1 MLKIQ
6 FIILGWHYNPIS
18 YQEGLVELIKNN
30 PNVDINVYFVC
41 KKEPTQFVKD
51 NFKYKVYDNIGLE
64 WKGYT
69 DGFFDLD
76 LDDDTI
82 CFFTHDDIE
91 VLDWNFL
98 PIIIDKLNSG
108 IKLMGNG
115 SNPQFYLDPNA
126 IITPNN
132 TDEPFPYG
140 SKYTWKEV
148 ATNKEYFTEPGLC
161 KNLRASFMSMK
172 AKTFRDMKGL
182 EWIADPY
189 DGASGNLLWANI
201 SVNLSGYKW
210 TKLYGENSIDFLS
223 NTYAIS
229 PYINELERGK

>member
-6 FIILGWHYNPIS
+6 FIVLGWHYKPIS
-18 YQEGLVELIKNN
+18 YQKGLLELVKNN
-30 PNVDINVYFVC
+30 PSVDIKIYFVC

-51 NFKYKVYDNIGLE
+51 NFDYKVYDNVGLE

-69 DGFFDLD
+69 EGFFDLD

-91 VLDWNFL
+91 ILDWNFL
-98 PIIIDKLNSG
+98 PIVIEKLNSG
-108 IKLMGNG
+108 FKLMGNG
-115 SNPQFYLDPNA
+115 SNPSFYLDPDA

-132 TDEPFPYG
+132 TEEPFPYG

-161 KNLRASFMSMK
+161 ANLRASFMSMK

-189 DGASGNLLWANI
+189 DGASNNLLWANI

-210 TKLYGENSIDFLS
+210 TKLYGKDSIGTLA